1 MDVYIPDQSGINS
14 LGGFSYQIKV
24 FVLYMLSMEENMQAE
39 FETIEDVSIKSLSAE
54 MIDDIEDNLRNL
66 IISNEKY
73 KVIQVKRT
81 SITPD
86 VAQRVLLNWI
96 LLEISNK
103 NVTNYILYTDKKY
116 KNKDNIFDI
125 SADDLYLKV
134 LGSKKNKTATISK
147 IKELYRKD
155 KDGFINI
162 YNMIKAKYTFIDE
175 EKIDEEIDEKCKLL
189 FKRGGVKTVV
199 YYNRIKELLMHIT
212 YQILKKIGEKKPYII
227 SYEEMIACAEDI
239 CSRFTNEVMYPNYSE
254 FKKLNKINF
263 SDLKVYNSREYKQL
277 KACELEQKTIERN
290 LQYENYYKNMT
301 YQYLELNKTGTI
313 ENIEETTF
321 DNFEDIK
328 FELQCNGDDQP
339 QRRLMEIK
347 KKSNTYVVNEQIKYG
362 SEIYLTRDEEKERQ
376 ISWKDEENEKS

>member
-1 MDVYIPDQSGINS
+1 MEKLDVYIPDQSGINS

-134 LGSKKNKTATISK
+134 LGSKKNKTATIQHPS
-147 IKELYRKD
+147 I
-155 KDGFINI
+155 
-162 YNMIKAKYTFIDE
+162 
-175 EKIDEEIDEKCKLL
+175 
-189 FKRGGVKTVV
+189 
-199 YYNRIKELLMHIT
+199 H
-212 YQILKKIGEKKPYII
+212 P
-227 SYEEMIACAEDI
+227 S
-239 CSRFTNEVMYPNYSE
+239 P
-254 FKKLNKINF
+254 
-263 SDLKVYNSREYKQL
+263 
-277 KACELEQKTIERN
+277 TIEPPHALSKPN
-290 LQYENYYKNMT
+290 LH
-301 YQYLELNKTGTI
+301 
-313 ENIEETTF
+313 
-321 DNFEDIK
+321 
-328 FELQCNGDDQP
+328 
-339 QRRLMEIK
+339 
-347 KKSNTYVVNEQIKYG
+347 
-362 SEIYLTRDEEKERQ
+362 
-376 ISWKDEENEKS
+376 

>member
-1 MDVYIPDQSGINS
+1 MEKLDVYIPDQSGINS

-134 LGSKKNKTATISK
+134 LGSKKNKTAT
-147 IKELYRKD
+147 L
-155 KDGFINI
+155 N
-162 YNMIKAKYTFIDE
+162 
-175 EKIDEEIDEKCKLL
+175 CK
-189 FKRGGVKTVV
+189 T
-199 YYNRIKELLMHIT
+199 
-212 YQILKKIGEKKPYII
+212 
-227 SYEEMIACAEDI
+227 
-239 CSRFTNEVMYPNYSE
+239 
-254 FKKLNKINF
+254 
-263 SDLKVYNSREYKQL
+263 
-277 KACELEQKTIERN
+277 
-290 LQYENYYKNMT
+290 
-301 YQYLELNKTGTI
+301 
-313 ENIEETTF
+313 
-321 DNFEDIK
+321 K
-328 FELQCNGDDQP
+328 FQS
-339 QRRLMEIK
+339 I
-347 KKSNTYVVNEQIKYG
+347 
-362 SEIYLTRDEEKERQ
+362 
-376 ISWKDEENEKS
+376 